1 MAWLVKL
8 LSQAALGALLRF
20 VTKDALEDVMTTL
33 IAQAMRR
40 AAKLTDSTED
50 DAMVERWIQRAKE
63 KNDANS

>member
-8 LSQAALGALLRF
+8 LSQAALSALLRF
-20 VTKDALEDVMTTL
+20 VTQDALEDVMTTL

-40 AAKLTDSTED
+40 AVKLTDSTED

-63 KNDANS
+63 KNNAIS

>member
-8 LSQAALGALLRF
+8 LSQAALSALLRF
-20 VTKDALEDVMTTL
+20 VTQDALEDVMTTL

-40 AAKLTDSTED
+40 AVKLTDSTED